1 MNFYTEPPA
10 FAITEQGEIQI
21 HVKLSPSRFVG
32 VIFVLVLHAIVL
44 FYLLYTAQ
52 QRTGKVKEATNP
64 VVLIMAQKEQLKK
77 GEQPTKKAEAEL
89 KKKTP
94 NKPPVPRLQ
103 NPRAISVPQEQAPVV
118 AAQEKPPEEV
128 KVVPDMMDMLK
139 AARERRQAQAESTGV
154 AQEQGKRGMSA
165 QEIAEANVK
174 RSLAQANGQQG
185 TNGVFQITHKSTRVG
200 SFAFNGWKTR
210 TNSWRQV
217 IEVDAG
223 LGGDIDLAMVRKMIE
238 LIRSHYKGDFSWES
252 QRLGRVIRLS
262 ARIEDSEELEQFLLK
277 EFPEFNPSRR

>member
-21 HVKLSPSRFVG
+21 HVKLSPARFIG
-32 VIFVLVLHAIVL
+32 IIFVLILHAIVL
-44 FYLLYTAQ
+44 FYLLYAAQ
-52 QRTGKVKEATNP
+52 QRTGKVKEAKSP
-64 VVLIMAQKEQLKK
+64 VVLIMAQKAQVKK
-77 GEQPTKKAEAEL
+77 GEQPTKVAEL
-89 KKKTP
+89 KKIQ
-94 NKPPVPRLQ
+94 NKPIVPRLP
-103 NPRAISVPQEQAPVV
+103 NPSAISVPQEPRPVEV
-118 AAQEKPPEEV
+118 AQEKPLEEV
-128 KVVPDMMDMLK
+128 KVVPDMMEMLK
-139 AARERRQAQAESTGV
+139 AARERRQAQVESNGA
-154 AQEQGKRGMSA
+154 AQEQGKRGLSA

-174 RSLAQANGQQG
+174 RSLAQASGQQG
-185 TNGVFQITHKSTRVG
+185 TNGVFQILHKSTRVG

-238 LIRSHYKGDFSWES
+238 LIRTHYKGDFSWES

-277 EFPEFNPSRR
+277 EFPDFNLSRR